1 MTEADLTALLGPV
14 RAGNAFEE
22 TVERLLT
29 VIKLG
34 VVAPGDR
41 FPPERELAGQLG
53 VSRLTLREAIKALQ
67 QAGFVESRRGRFGG
81 TFVTYA
87 RPAPDPKEVRRIALE
102 DSGRLT
108 DALTFRLVVE
118 TGAAE
123 VLAAQIRAGSA
134 GDHVR
139 AAGEHDRAIA
149 DRSRAGGDHGG
160 SVADRS
166 RAGGSPGEPGA
177 DRTPAGGDHGGA
189 GVDRSRVG
197 RDRGEPGNRGEP
209 GDRDGSG
216 DRGEPGNHGEP
227 GDCGEPGDRDGSGD
241 GDAASGDRSR
251 DVLLARLAD
260 VNNATP
266 GDYRRLD
273 TLFHLCIAELTG
285 SSLLAAACTDARM
298 RLNDLLNAI
307 PVLQHNIDHTAEQHT
322 AIAEAILAGD
332 AERARWAVAEHLDGT
347 AALLRGFLA
356 TPTQSTPRVRPTSP
370 TGPAPRVGPIRLARA
385 TRRGRTGLTGRG

>member
-1 MTEADLTALLGPV
+1 MTDADLAALLGPV

-34 VVAPGDR
+34 LVARGDR
-41 FPPERELAGQLG
+41 FPPERELSALLG
-53 VSRLTLREAIKALQ
+53 VSRLTLREAIRALQ
-67 QAGFVESRRGRFGG
+67 QAGYVESRRGRFGG
-81 TFVTYA
+81 TFVTYT

-102 DSGRLT
+102 DSDRLT

-118 TGAAE
+118 AGAAE
-123 VLAAQIRAGSA
+123 VLAAQVMTQPS
-134 GDHVR
+134 
-139 AAGEHDRAIA
+139 
-149 DRSRAGGDHGG
+149 GDHG
-160 SVADRS
+160 
-166 RAGGSPGEPGA
+166 
-177 DRTPAGGDHGGA
+177 
-189 GVDRSRVG
+189 
-197 RDRGEPGNRGEP
+197 RDI
-209 GDRDGSG
+209 
-216 DRGEPGNHGEP
+216 
-227 GDCGEPGDRDGSGD
+227 
-241 GDAASGDRSR
+241 
-251 DVLLARLAD
+251 LLARLED
-260 VNNATP
+260 LNNATP

-285 SSLLAAACTDARM
+285 SSLLSAACTDARM

-356 TPTQSTPRVRPTSP
+356 TPAQPTRRAQPTPPVLPVQLASLDGPAARPEP
-370 TGPAPRVGPIRLARA
+370 AARGGPAPDADPAAHAGSAPRADPGAHADAAAGGEPAASAEPTVRAEPASRIGRIRRVGGSRRA
-385 TRRGRTGLTGRG
+385 GRG